1 MMTRLHKTLQ
11 KKMAKALL
19 DYHMIE
25 KGDRI
30 LIGVSGGA
38 DSLSLLKLLS
48 DEFIQK
54 INPFSLIAVHINL
67 GFQENEP
74 KQWNL
79 LETYFQRL
87 GMEYRIVHT
96 EISNQAFA
104 PDAKKNPCF
113 ICSLYRRKKIYE
125 IAHTEQCNKIA
136 YGHHR
141 DDVVETL
148 LINILYGRKIE
159 AMNPVQ
165 EVFKGK
171 IHIIRPLIYIE
182 ENMLKQFARESEF
195 PVFTKLCPMDG
206 SSRRQ
211 KVKEMINHLQA
222 EKSHANIRQNIFRS
236 LSHSKGFLKSVL
248 YKN

>member
-1 MMTRLHKTLQ
+1 MTRLHKTLQ
-11 KKMAKALL
+11 KKLMKALL
-19 DYHMIE
+19 DYQMIE

-30 LIGVSGGA
+30 LVGISGGA

-54 INPFSLIAVHINL
+54 MNPFSFIAVHIDL
-67 GFQENEP
+67 GFQEKDP
-74 KQWNL
+74 KQWNR
-79 LETYFQRL
+79 LESYFQKSD
-87 GMEYRIVHT
+87 MKYRIVHT
-96 EISNQAFA
+96 EISHQAFA
-104 PDAKKNPCF
+104 LNAKKNPCF

-165 EVFKGK
+165 EIFKGK
-171 IHIIRPLIYIE
+171 MHIIRPLVYIE
-182 ENMLKQFARESEF
+182 ENLLKQFARESEF
-195 PVFTKLCPMDG
+195 PVCTKLCPMDG
-206 SSRRQ
+206 FSRRQ
-211 KVKEMINHLQA
+211 KIKEMINHLQS
-222 EKSHANIRQNIFRS
+222 EESYANIRQNIFRS
-236 LSHSKGFLKSVL
+236 LSHSNGFLKSVSF
-248 YKN
+248 KN